1 MLDSIRRLFS
11 SDTAQTTGDNE
22 AALHLAAAVLLI
34 EVAKS
39 DRSID
44 DEELLRLRE
53 TLKRDWQLN
62 DSDLNGLMDV
72 AQDASDAN
80 LSLDQHVDLIN
91 RNFSA
96 ARKLDL
102 FRSLW
107 QAAYADSDIHHREEV
122 LIQRLADLLAVSQA
136 ELMRA
141 RQWALH
147 SEARE

>member
-1 MLDSIRRLFS
+1 MLDAIRRLFAG
-11 SDTAQTTGDNE
+11 DTAKTADNE

-44 DEELLRLRE
+44 ADEFRRLRD

-72 AQDASDAN
+72 AQDASEAN
-80 LSLDQHVDLIN
+80 LSLNEHIDLIN

-102 FRSLW
+102 VRSLW
-107 QAAYADSDIHHREEV
+107 QAACADGEIHHREEA
-122 LIQRLADLLAVSQA
+122 LIQRLADLLEVSQA
-136 ELMRA
+136 EHARA
-141 RQWALH
+141 RQWALD
-147 SEARE
+147 SEERG